1 MRTAIAL
8 KAPAVR
14 TRMPSSPHAGLR
26 LARTFALALAAGALV
41 GCEGT
46 SSGSGASEVAITDQD
61 LETVAGNLCAV
72 EGHATNV
79 GNLTVEVT
87 IRYEALNAT
96 GTVIGASTA
105 SFRIAPFS
113 NFDFSHAK
121 GNHLGEPSSGTFS
134 NGLACAGISSFK
146 RVSLD
151 VTEV

>member
-1 MRTAIAL
+1 MR
-8 KAPAVR
+8 
-14 TRMPSSPHAGLR
+14 PSPYTGLR
-26 LARTFALALAAGALV
+26 LARAFALALAAGALA

-61 LETVAGNLCAV
+61 LEAVAGNLCAV

-121 GNHLGEPSSGTFS
+121 GNHLGQPSSGTFS

-151 VTEV
+151 VTEA